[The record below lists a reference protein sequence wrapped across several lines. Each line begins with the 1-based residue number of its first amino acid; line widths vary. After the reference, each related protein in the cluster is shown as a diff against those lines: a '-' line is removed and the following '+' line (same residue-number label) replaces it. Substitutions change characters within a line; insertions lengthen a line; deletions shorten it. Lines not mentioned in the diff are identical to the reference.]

1 MRLGD
6 ATFVAI
12 DLETTGLDWKHDEI
26 IAFAGIPIR
35 DMRIKVGETCY
46 TTICPDTYKLDSMKY
61 HGISADDLQLSPCF
75 ADAASQIL
83 CALEGILIGYCVEMD
98 YRFLQRFFK
107 KTGIKLNRQI
117 VDIALV
123 ERWITDTY
131 GRRVTDQGLSFDLLL
146 KRYGL
151 QEHYRHNALADAFF
165 SAQIF
170 QLQMMKYNIGT
181 MGKLMDI
188 LRCSSVSECA
198 FLV

>member
-1 MRLGD
+1 MRLAD
-6 ATFVAI
+6 VAFVAV
-12 DLETTGLDWKHDEI
+12 DLETTGLDWKRDEI

-35 DMRIKVGETCY
+35 DMKIKVSETCY
-46 TTICPDTYKLDSMKY
+46 TTICPDAYKIESMKY
-61 HGISADDLQLSPCF
+61 HGISADDLKLSPCF

-107 KTGIKLNRQI
+107 KTGVKLTRQI

-131 GRRVTDQGLSFDLLL
+131 GRRKADEDLSFDLMI

-151 QEHYRHNALADAFF
+151 KEHYRHNALADAFF

-170 QLQMMKYNIGT
+170 QLQVMKYNIDT
-181 MGKLMDI
+181 LEKLMDI
-188 LRCSSVSECA
+188 VRCSSVSECA
-198 FLV
+198 FLL